1 MINWILR
8 KLAKITILGKI
19 FEKLG
24 EVDYIRIKQSKKFSS
39 AFIYMKN
46 WNFSSSLVMKF
57 YNKIADGDEINLIYN
72 FPWFWKCRANHDIRE
87 LKFNKLENQTVQY
100 KENINNLKKENW
112 NLKSYARWLMLRRN
126 AQTI

>member
-1 MINWILR
+1 MSISSICIPSIE
-8 KLAKITILGKI
+8 KHITKDKIKVI

-24 EVDYIRIKQSKKFSS
+24 KVDYIQIKQSIKFSS

-57 YNKIADGDEINLIYN
+57 YNKIAEGDEINLIYN

-100 KENINNLKKENW
+100 KENV
-112 NLKSYARWLMLRRN
+112 SFYSHC
-126 AQTI
+126 